1 MEGLTMTKE
10 EAKKRCYT
18 ILARDMCAQCPA
30 DINKRQ
36 FAAVKATMRRRFM
49 AAWMD
54 TPAGLYS
61 DAQVWAQCFH
71 AFRN

>member
-18 ILARDMCAQCPA
+18 ILAWDRYAQCPEG
-30 DINKRQ
+30 ISKRQ
-36 FAAVKATMRRRFM
+36 FAAVKAAMHRQFM
-49 AAWMD
+49 DAWMD

-61 DAQVWAQCFH
+61 NAQVWAQCFH